1 MANSIANNYLNR
13 KSDWSFTAVILL
25 LSLIIALPLATFA
38 QNGAQNAAP
47 STAKD
52 GASDSKPKPAPKIAL
67 EEREHNFGKVKE
79 GEQISHT
86 FKIKNEGAA
95 ELVIHNVSPACGCT
109 ASDFPKKLAPG
120 EEGKVTLSV
129 RTTGMN
135 GKNDR
140 YADIISNDATQVGLK
155 LWLHMDVYKG
165 DSNIVNSGGA
175 NNMAEKSVLDFTM
188 KNIDGKE
195 TKLSEYRGKVLLLV
209 NVASQCGYTPQ
220 YEGLQ
225 AVYSKYSGQGLVVL
239 GFPANNFGGQEPGTN
254 EEIKQFCT
262 LKYNVSFPMFA
273 KISVKG
279 ADIHP
284 LYKFLTS
291 KESDPEFGG
300 DITWNFNKFLVDR
313 DGKII
318 ARFETREKPE
328 GEKVTQAIEKALS
341 K

>member
-1 MANSIANNYLNR
+1 MSNVIVHDYLNR
-13 KSDWSFTAVILL
+13 KTDWGFIAVISLL
-25 LSLIIALPLATFA
+25 ALIIAIPFSAFA
-38 QNGAQNAAP
+38 Q
-47 STAKD
+47 D
-52 GASDSKPKPAPKIAL
+52 GSRDGKTGPAAPKIAL
-67 EEREHNFGKVKE
+67 GEREHDFGKVKE
-79 GEQISHT
+79 GEVMSHT

-109 ASDFPKKLAPG
+109 ASDFTRKIAPG
-120 EEGKVTLSV
+120 EVGNITLAV
-129 RTTGMN
+129 KTAGMN

-140 YADIISNDATQVGLK
+140 YADVISNDTAQASLK
-155 LWLHMDVYKG
+155 LWLHMDVYKANG
-165 DSNIVNSGGA
+165 EAA
-175 NNMAEKSVLDFTM
+175 NNMSEKSVLDFTL

-195 TKLSEYRGKVLLLV
+195 ANLSEYRGKVLLLV

-225 AVYSKYSGQGLVVL
+225 AIYAKYRDQGLVVI

-262 LKYNVSFPMFA
+262 LKYKVSFPMFA

-291 KESDPEFGG
+291 KETNPEFGG

-313 DGKII
+313 NGKVI

-328 GEKVTQAIEKALS
+328 GEKVAQAIEKAL